1 MPSRETDNTT
11 IKSNSKKAMNL
22 QNVQIVTD
30 STFLLCRARAE
41 ILRERR
47 EALLFLLYVSACR
60 LKMVL
65 SLSHRSQCV
74 NRSGLCFMRQSIN
87 SGSSGVLIWM

>member
-30 STFLLCRARAE
+30 STFLLCRS
-41 ILRERR
+41 REKNLEEKERGAFISSVR
-47 EALLFLLYVSACR
+47 I
-60 LKMVL
+60 
-65 SLSHRSQCV
+65 SLPAKDETIFIS
-74 NRSGLCFMRQSIN
+74 
-87 SGSSGVLIWM
+87 